1 MRLMSLDHTRKR
13 NTSSTRSF
21 ESGFRESIGAAVAQ
35 RLVSFIVFGRLSIV
49 TPAGQ
54 VIEKTGERPGP
65 EGMMILHNWRGL
77 RRLLLQGDL
86 GFAQSYLDGDWSS
99 PDLAGLIGVADKN
112 AHALMR
118 YIDGYLFLRSVNK
131 MRHRLRANTKR
142 GSRKNIEAHYDLGN
156 EFYKLWLDPTMTYS
170 SAIFASADDT
180 LELAQQRKIRRI
192 VELLDVPPNGDAL
205 EIGCG
210 WGAMSRAIAVA
221 GAGHVVGLTLSP
233 SQQKYALQTIREAAL
248 TSRIDIRLQDYR
260 DTPGQFDRIVSVE
273 MIEAVGAEYW
283 PVYFR
288 TIHDRLRAGGHA
300 IVQAITISE
309 ARYDAYHSSVDF
321 IQRYIFPGGMLPTPT
336 IIHDQAQNAGLKY
349 ECVETFGQSYARTL
363 ALWRRRFLELWPVIS
378 AQGFDERFRRMWEYY
393 LAYCEAG
400 FRNGTIDVGLY
411 KLDKPAGTA

>member
-13 NTSSTRSF
+13 NAASSRRF
-21 ESGFRESIGAAVAQ
+21 ESGFSESIGAAVAL
-35 RLVSFIVFGRLSIV
+35 RLVSFIVYGRLSIV

-54 VIEKTGERPGP
+54 VIENSGEQPGP

-112 AHALMR
+112 ADALMR
-118 YIDGYLFLRSVNK
+118 YIDGYHLLRSVNK
-131 MRHRLRANTKR
+131 LRHRLRANTKR

-180 LELAQQRKIRRI
+180 LERAQRRKIARI
-192 VELLDVPPNGDAL
+192 VELLDVPGNGDAL

-210 WGAMSRAIAVA
+210 WGAMSRAIAEA
-221 GAGHVVGLTLSP
+221 GAAEVVGLTLSP
-233 SQQKYALQTIREAAL
+233 SQRTFALQAVSDPAL
-248 TSRIDIRLQDYR
+248 ASRIDIRLQDYR
-260 DTPGQFDRIVSVE
+260 DTPGQFDRVVSIE
-273 MIEAVGAEYW
+273 MIEAVGAEFW
-283 PVYFR
+283 PVYFK

-300 IVQAITISE
+300 IIQAITITESRFE
-309 ARYDAYHSSVDF
+309 AYQSSVDF
-321 IQRYIFPGGMLPTPT
+321 IQRHIFPGGMLPTPE
-336 IIHDQAQNAGLKY
+336 IIRDQAQNAGLRY
-349 ECVETFGQSYARTL
+349 EFVETFGNSYAKTL
-363 ALWRRRFLELWPVIS
+363 AIWRQRFLELWPVIS
-378 AQGFDERFRRMWEYY
+378 TQGFDERFKRMWEYY

-411 KLDKPAGTA
+411 KLERPAGTS